1 MKAFRKSWPQ
11 CINCRYQCTLGHV
24 TSGCAFLV
32 AVCIFMLPMLEVATG
47 HVQLTSRGHKNHTDP
62 HHMIKHTPLLL
73 PSLYYVLPAMVLQ
86 NDVVRSNMWCL
97 SCSLFYSY
105 VHHDTS
111 SLCLSVPSGL
121 WRKVVEIVV
130 VLLLLMGGDIERNP
144 GPVGEYTVRSEVSF
158 IHVFLV
164 FTDHPCYIVQT
175 SPGSLLPGKFGTKCG
190 RNTLCMLF

>member
-1 MKAFRKSWPQ
+1 MKAFRKSWPR

-24 TSGCAFLV
+24 TSGCALLV
-32 AVCIFMLPMLEVATG
+32 AVCIFMLPMLEVATA
-47 HVQLTSRGHKNHTDP
+47 HVQLTSRGHKNRTDP

-97 SCSLFYSY
+97 SCSSFYSY

-144 GPVGEYTVRSEVSF
+144 GPVGEYTCT
-158 IHVFLV
+158 FLA
-164 FTDHPCYIVQT
+164 DIY
-175 SPGSLLPGKFGTKCG
+175 
-190 RNTLCMLF
+190 TL